1 MDYPTTSAEL
11 RELLTS
17 GVPLL
22 MGGALPCWPLA
33 GVETE
38 AEPVSLSSLNKEIT
52 VVAED
57 LRVTVGVGAPM
68 GEIEKAA
75 GEHGFELFGDPL
87 LDERAT
93 LYDLAIS
100 GYLSRMQPSGGRRL
114 GQLNGVR
121 TPTPDSDELILLGCI
136 TAKGVTGYN
145 LARSGVVGRPS
156 LPVLIYELTLKPRR
170 KPRLAFTRSFPTY
183 SEALSF
189 ALPKDTPLWGAP
201 GLGGV
206 EVLYSVGRV
215 ELAAWVAGGR
225 AEDGS
230 TILTGLG
237 FTELEPEDWV
247 RKKEGLRGRLP
258 VDISVVVAFEPPDD
272 AEGVVA
278 LFGYPLA
285 GPWLAFY
292 SELPG
297 EIPKPPANIVL
308 EELWPGARLVPAAT
322 VV

>member
-1 MDYPTTSAEL
+1 MDSPKTATEL

-22 MGGALPCWPLA
+22 MGGALPCRPLA

-57 LRVTVGVGAPM
+57 LRVTAGVGAPI
-68 GEIEKAA
+68 GEIERAA
-75 GEHGFELFGDPL
+75 EKSGFELFGDPL

-100 GYLSRMQPSGGRRL
+100 GYLSRMQPAGGMRL

-121 TPTPDSDELILLGCI
+121 TPTPDSDVLVLLGCI

-145 LARSGVVGRPS
+145 LARSGVIGRPS
-156 LPVLIYELTLKPRR
+156 LPVPAYELTLKPRR
-170 KPRLAFTRSFPTY
+170 NPRLAFTRSFPIY
-183 SEALSF
+183 SETLSF
-189 ALPKDTPLWGAP
+189 ALPKDTPLWSAP

-206 EVLYSVGRV
+206 ELLHSVGRV
-215 ELAAWVAGGR
+215 ELTAWVAGGR
-225 AEDGS
+225 AEEGS
-230 TILTGLG
+230 TILAGLG

-247 RKKEGLRGRLP
+247 RKKAGLREGLPG
-258 VDISVVVAFEPPDD
+258 DILAVVAFEPPED
-272 AEGVVA
+272 AEGVAV
-278 LFGYPLA
+278 FGYPLA
-285 GPWLAFY
+285 GPWVAFY
-292 SELPG
+292 ETPPD
-297 EIPKPPANIVL
+297 EVPTPPANIVL